1 MSAQVGFS
9 SLDSV
14 WFIVEYVEYVFLF
27 FFKLTMLPTYNWGGL
42 TLYG

>member
-14 WFIVEYVEYVFLF
+14 WFIVEYVEYVCF
-27 FFKLTMLPTYNWGGL
+27 FFLS
-42 TLYG
+42 

>member
-14 WFIVEYVEYVFLF
+14 WFIVEYVEYVCF